1 MHFEYNP
8 KTSIAKQYQTEVAI
22 LGLVKRLKEYARK
35 PEFSEFYCDLDMAA
49 NLIDEFLRR
58 SDDFK

>member
-1 MHFEYNP
+1 MNNYRP
-8 KTSIAKQYQTEVAI
+8 ASTDAMQWQTEIQI

>member
-1 MHFEYNP
+1 MEFEYRP
-8 KTSIAKQYQTEVAI
+8 KTSIAMQYQSEVAI

-49 NLIDEFLRR
+49 NLLDEFLRS
-58 SDDFK
+58 SDDYK